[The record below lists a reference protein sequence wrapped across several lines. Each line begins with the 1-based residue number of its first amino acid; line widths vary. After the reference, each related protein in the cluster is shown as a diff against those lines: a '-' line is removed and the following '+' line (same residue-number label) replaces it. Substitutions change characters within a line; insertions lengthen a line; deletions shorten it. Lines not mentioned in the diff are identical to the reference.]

1 MKRRLIDKGFPQSVL
16 TIPFKDGNLRGKY
29 LDTNAGRLI
38 EMSHEFQ
45 IRRAFFDENPV

>member
-16 TIPFKDGNLRGKY
+16 AIPFKDGYLRGKY

-38 EMSHEFQ
+38 EMNQEFKV
-45 IRRAFFDENPV
+45 RRAFFDETPV